1 MKWISWSLGF
11 LLCVPLTLW
20 AQTTLK
26 EGSKA
31 PPLKVAK
38 WIKGKPVQRFEP
50 GKVYVVEFWAT
61 WCGPCRRSIPHLTE
75 LAKKFK
81 GKVTV
86 IGVSIWENPRNSTSA
101 DYIPRV
107 EQFVREMGAKMD
119 YIVAVDDPKGTMAR
133 TWMTAAGQ
141 DGIPTAFVIDQQ
153 GRIVWIGHP
162 MAELE
167 EVLEQVVAGKFD
179 WRKHA
184 QERQAR
190 KRDQAALMQ
199 LFQRLNT
206 LRRQKKYEDALKE
219 LEQAEKRYPAYKE
232 TFTILR
238 YELLLFVDEQKA
250 YALARQLANNQYKRN
265 PDMLNML
272 AWSIVEDNPERTLK
286 SPDYAPVHSG
296 HARLRAVQA
305 GQSGGSHPLSG
316 EGGCP
321 TEGAQGCT
329 RRNPTRDRGAVGE
342 VPQGTPLKPYW
353 SVGARGMRPYQARD
367 WVILVKEVYLC
378 CYLRRRR
385 KPANPASPTASASML
400 AGSGTLTATSSQPP
414 MLSPGRRV
422 NRHWNAAVASRGPS
436 SVPTAG
442 VLGRF
447 VMALS
452 VSPSRVPVHAAIW

>member
-81 GKVTV
+81 GKVTF

-190 KRDQAALMQ
+190 ERDQAALMQ

-206 LRRQKKYEDALKE
+206 LRQQQKYEDALKE

-250 YALARQLANNQYKRN
+250 YALARQLANNEYKRN

-286 SPDYAPVHSG
+286 SPDYALAVEI
-296 HARLRAVQA
+296 AQRAVQLTNEKDPFILDTLA
-305 GQSGGSHPLSG
+305 YALFK
-316 EGGCP
+316 
-321 TEGAQGCT
+321 QGKVEEAI
-329 RRNPTRDRGAVGE
+329 R
-342 VPQGTPLKPYW
+342 
-353 SVGARGMRPYQARD
+353 YQE
-367 WVILVKEVYLC
+367 K
-378 CYLRRRR
+378 
-385 KPANPASPTASASML
+385 
-400 AGSGTLTATSSQPP
+400 
-414 MLSPGRRV
+414 
-422 NRHWNAAVASRGPS
+422 AVALLKERKD
-436 SVPTAG
+436 VPDEIRREIEERLEKFRKA
-442 VLGRF
+442 R
-447 VMALS
+447 
-452 VSPSRVPVHAAIW
+452 P